1 MAAGLSEGPE
11 PAKHEPQI
19 EARDETWKKPLLMM
33 IAFTVIPVAI
43 IAVAYAVHS
52 LS

>member
-1 MAAGLSEGPE
+1 LSEGPE
-11 PAKHEPQI
+11 PTESHPQVEAK
-19 EARDETWKKPLLMM
+19 DETWKKPLLLM

>member
-1 MAAGLSEGPE
+1 LIDGPE
-11 PAKHEPQI
+11 PTEHEPQV
-19 EARDETWKKPLLMM
+19 EAKDETWKKPLLLM

>member
-1 MAAGLSEGPE
+1 LIEGPE
-11 PAKHEPQI
+11 PTESDPQV
-19 EARDETWKKPLLMM
+19 EANDETWKKPLLLM

>member
-1 MAAGLSEGPE
+1 LIDGPKLTE
-11 PAKHEPQI
+11 HDPQV
-19 EARDETWKKPLLMM
+19 EVKDETWKKPLLLM
-33 IAFTVIPVAI
+33 IAFTAIPVII